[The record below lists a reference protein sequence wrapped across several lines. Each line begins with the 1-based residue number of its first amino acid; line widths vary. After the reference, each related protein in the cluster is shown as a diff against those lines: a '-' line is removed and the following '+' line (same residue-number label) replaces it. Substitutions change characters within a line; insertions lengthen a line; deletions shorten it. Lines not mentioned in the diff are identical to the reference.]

1 MNMFKRVDSDKVI
14 GNSFHSGYVS
24 VLNIKIMNAEF
35 NKLRNIIGD
44 KDTVD
49 ELVKLLTDEQ
59 INAFIE
65 HVKAH
70 YDLEWHK

>member
-1 MNMFKRVDSDKVI
+1 
-14 GNSFHSGYVS
+14 
-24 VLNIKIMNAEF
+24 MNAEF

-59 INAFIE
+59 INAFVE
-65 HVKAH
+65 HVKTH

>member
-1 MNMFKRVDSDKVI
+1 
-14 GNSFHSGYVS
+14 
-24 VLNIKIMNAEF
+24 MNAEF

-70 YDLEWHK
+70 YDLEWH

>member
-1 MNMFKRVDSDKVI
+1 
-14 GNSFHSGYVS
+14 
-24 VLNIKIMNAEF
+24 MNAEF

-49 ELVKLLTDEQ
+49 ELIKLLTDEQ

-70 YDLEWHK
+70 YDLEWHKRMNKYDLCKFYK

>member
-1 MNMFKRVDSDKVI
+1 
-14 GNSFHSGYVS
+14 
-24 VLNIKIMNAEF
+24 MNAEF

-44 KDTVD
+44 KDTAD

-70 YDLEWHK
+70 YDLEWHKRMNKYDFCKDYK